1 MAELLTPDIKARI
14 GTASPEIRVEVT
26 RRDIQ
31 KYAVS
36 TGQRARKYL
45 DGDEAPPLFHF
56 GYSMEILP
64 PEQLRKDG
72 IAEDKLIP
80 PLPLKRVMA
89 GNSDTTYHRPI
100 RPGDRL
106 VITRRLKDIY
116 EKQGK
121 SGRAA
126 LMKSSSGCSSLG
138 RTRHAPRT
146 NPPRPLTARR
156 VNIPPTS
163 GDYPHVDL

>member
-1 MAELLTPDIKARI
+1 MAGLLTPEIMAKI
-14 GTASPEIRVEVT
+14 GQANPTIHVEVT

-36 TGQRARKYL
+36 TGQTAKKYL

-64 PEQLRKDG
+64 PEKLRIDG

-89 GNSDTTYHRPI
+89 GSSDTVYHRPI
-100 RPGDRL
+100 RPGDK
-106 VITRRLKDIY
+106 IKMTRRLKDIY
-116 EKQGK
+116 EKEGK
-121 SGRAA
+121 TGP
-126 LMKSSSGCSSLG
+126 LIFVVTEVVVETEDGEPVLNETTSLI
-138 RTRHAPRT
+138 
-146 NPPRPLTARR
+146 AR
-156 VNIPPTS
+156 
-163 GDYPHVDL
+163 

>member
-1 MAELLTPDIKARI
+1 MAGLLTPEILAKI
-14 GTASPEIRVEVT
+14 GQANPVVHVEVT

-36 TGQRARKYL
+36 TGQKAKKYL

-56 GYSMEILP
+56 GYAMEILP

-80 PLPLKRVMA
+80 VLPLKRIMA
-89 GNSDTTYHRPI
+89 GNSDTVYHRPI
-100 RPGDRL
+100 RAGDKL
-106 VITRRLKDIY
+106 AITRRLKDIY

-121 SGRAA
+121 TGPLIFVVTEVVVETEDGEAI
-126 LMKSSSGCSSLG
+126 LNETTSLI
-138 RTRHAPRT
+138 
-146 NPPRPLTARR
+146 AR
-156 VNIPPTS
+156 
-163 GDYPHVDL
+163 

>member
-1 MAELLTPDIKARI
+1 MAELLTPEIKARI

-56 GYSMEILP
+56 SYAIEILP

-72 IAEDKLIP
+72 VAGDKLIP
-80 PLPLKRVMA
+80 PLPLKRLMA
-89 GNSDTTYHRPI
+89 GSSDTTYHRPI
-100 RPGDRL
+100 CPGDRL
-106 VITRRLKDIY
+106 VVTRRLKDIR
-116 EKQGK
+116 EKAGK
-121 SGRAA
+121 SGP
-126 LMKSSSGCSSLG
+126 LIFVVIETEVETESGEPVLNEITSLI
-138 RTRHAPRT
+138 
-146 NPPRPLTARR
+146 AR
-156 VNIPPTS
+156 
-163 GDYPHVDL
+163 

>member
-1 MAELLTPDIKARI
+1 MADLLTPEIKARI
-14 GTASPEIRVEVT
+14 GTANPPIRVEVT

-36 TGQRARKYL
+36 TGQKARKYL

-64 PEQLRKDG
+64 PEALRNDG

-89 GNSDTTYHRPI
+89 GNSDTVYHRPI
-100 RPGDRL
+100 RPGDKL
-106 VITRRLKDIY
+106 VITRVLKDIY
-116 EKQGK
+116 QKDGK
-121 SGRAA
+121 TGPLIFVVTETVVKTEAGA
-126 LMKSSSGCSSLG
+126 PVLNETTSLI
-138 RTRHAPRT
+138 
-146 NPPRPLTARR
+146 AR
-156 VNIPPTS
+156 
-163 GDYPHVDL
+163 